1 VPVKCVGLGQAK
13 HATPGYRTRTKPR
26 LSRSRAQRAGCGS
39 AAFILSGDDTKYV
52 AREEEGVSC
61 RPPDRED
68 VMHGLAFT
76 IERIA
81 VPRALPLE

>member
-1 VPVKCVGLGQAK
+1 MGISAVP
-13 HATPGYRTRTKPR
+13 HRTEPR
-26 LSRSRAQRAGCGS
+26 SPRSGAQRPGRGS
-39 AAFILSGDDTKYV
+39 AAFILSGSDTKYGE
-52 AREEEGVSC
+52 REEEGLS
-61 RPPDRED
+61 RRLPDRED